1 MDNIYDMLARTDI
14 LDEIMENER
23 KEAAKRLQNEVC
35 TFVAHYGYAST
46 DECPSTWRTY
56 TLLRDGLILRKREED
71 EGETITTKDLSLVE
85 MGFIH
90 EFMVDT
96 FNRDSK
102 YIEEEVERFID
113 IYQYPLTP
121 EQVYK
126 LFIP

>member
-1 MDNIYDMLARTDI
+1 MNPKPGWVRYMENIYAMLARVDS
-14 LDEIMENER
+14 LDEISER
-23 KEAAKRLQNEVC
+23 QRARAAEMLQNEVC

-90 EFMVDT
+90 EFMFDT
-96 FNRDSK
+96 FYRDSK

-113 IYQYPLTP
+113 IYQ
-121 EQVYK
+121 
-126 LFIP
+126 

>member
-1 MDNIYDMLARTDI
+1 MENIYAMLARVDSI
-14 LDEIMENER
+14 DEISER
-23 KEAAKRLQNEVC
+23 QRAKAAEMLQNEVC

-46 DECPSTWRTY
+46 DEYPSTWRTY

-121 EQVYK
+121 EQAYK